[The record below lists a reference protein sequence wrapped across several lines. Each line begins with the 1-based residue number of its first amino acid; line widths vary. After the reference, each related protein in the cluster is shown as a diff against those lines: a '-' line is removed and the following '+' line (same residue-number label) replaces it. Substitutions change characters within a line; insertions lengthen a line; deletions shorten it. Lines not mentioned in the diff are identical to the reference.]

1 MNNLPVVPYVRVGQR
16 GLLDDIS
23 QFQDLCISNN
33 LMSALKELKA
43 LHAMKGKRFCSLL
56 GFDTNGRKT
65 IVKDKS
71 RKTMSKRE
79 AGFKKLQRRL
89 NGLLAERGE
98 DI

>member
-1 MNNLPVVPYVRVGQR
+1 
-16 GLLDDIS
+16 
-23 QFQDLCISNN
+23 
-33 LMSALKELKA
+33 MSALKELKA